1 MLSSQRDE
9 MRGNQCAINSPR
21 FTATSSRGLFQPPLL
36 ASSRAFKARP
46 ASPSD
51 STSDCPTA
59 ILLAKN
65 YFNLLSYPPPPP
77 APSSS
82 RTFLPRHHLSPTVPP
97 PVRSRRQA
105 RTRGPDLLALFRGIF
120 FRPKRAVIY
129 GDASINV
136 ATRGRFEY

>member
-59 ILLAKN
+59 ILLSLRIISI
-65 YFNLLSYPPPPP
+65 YFPTPSRPSLPLPLPRFAALS
-77 APSSS
+77 PSSPS
-82 RTFLPRHHLSPTVPP
+82 DVFEPGDGLS
-97 PVRSRRQA
+97 
-105 RTRGPDLLALFRGIF
+105 LALFREIF

-136 ATRGRFEY
+136 ATRPF

>member
-36 ASSRAFKARP
+36 ASSRAFKALLPARPIPLRTGRRLFSSLRIISIYLPTPYPPSVSFSLSLFGPSLPSP
-46 ASPSD
+46 ASAFEPD
-51 STSDCPTA
+51 HERGW
-59 ILLAKN
+59 I
-65 YFNLLSYPPPPP
+65 Y
-77 APSSS
+77 
-82 RTFLPRHHLSPTVPP
+82 SPFYAT
-97 PVRSRRQA
+97 
-105 RTRGPDLLALFRGIF
+105 F

-136 ATRGRFEY
+136 ATRRFEY